1 MEGVDLE
8 LRIRTLLEP
17 GPGDRDRRA
26 EALDYLRSEPAT
38 YLPLFCELAG
48 AELAPIREEAA
59 KVVSVYLAQR
69 ISLEIDLLA
78 LRHLPYRNPGLAPG
92 AVVVTER
99 VLHDIE
105 VSNDVAPD
113 AAAEF
118 LNNLSE
124 RLTMAGDRIGALR
137 HAQQSVER
145 FRKLAAASPSMA
157 PSFVRALNTLARRF
171 EESGEP
177 ISAWETANEAVQISE
192 MLPPAPDRS
201 NVLLLA
207 QSLTNRGNRSFH
219 AENYAAA
226 LLDGSRSEE
235 LLNAVAVDR
244 QDVQVNLALAR
255 LLKANIGIRLGR
267 FREALP
273 DAEAAYKAFE
283 PLAAVKPVQ
292 YWDLLLA
299 AGNAFSTVLARLG
312 ETSRANQLIYG
323 ALTHFGALA
332 HQHPKAYAAEYVAY
346 LVTQSASFG
355 ESGDRASAVDFAERA
370 VAQARRFRRDIRDS
384 AAALEG
390 QAQNNLFLRLVDLGD
405 IVTARNVARSAVR
418 AFEKV
423 PKHHGPLEE
432 EAIRALRNLAES
444 LRMSGGK
451 PADLRQALKTATKA
465 TAAALE
471 RAVSNQPADLQLLA
485 QCHSSQSLCEW
496 EVDRRED
503 ALASE
508 LRSLAIRRQ
517 LFAMAP
523 DSYRRDLAYSLRLL
537 GAYHLYL
544 GNMRD
549 ALRYIDES
557 LREYGAL
564 AKHSDEDIAPYVAE
578 AFHIRSR
585 ILIELDMPE
594 QALVS
599 LRAAL
604 DLLIGAFR
612 RHANGL
618 RPRIEEL
625 LPLYKRLSAQL
636 NEELDAQVLAWDA
649 MESAS
654 SESGSAPA
662 PKNASGK

>member
-1 MEGVDLE
+1 MEGVNLE

-17 GPGDRDRRA
+17 GPGDRDRQA
-26 EALDYLRSEPAT
+26 EALDYLRSESAT
-38 YLPLFCELAG
+38 YLPLFCKLAG
-48 AELAPIREEAA
+48 AELAPIREIAVRVLDKFLA
-59 KVVSVYLAQR
+59 KR

-78 LRHLPYRNPGLAPG
+78 LRHLPYRNPGLAAI

-99 VLHDIE
+99 ILCDIE
-105 VSNDVAPD
+105 GSDDVAPD
-113 AAAEF
+113 AAAEV

-124 RLTMAGDRIGALR
+124 RSAMAGDSVGALK

-145 FRKLAAASPSMA
+145 FRDLTATTSSMA
-157 PSFVRALNTLARRF
+157 RGLVRALSTYTKRLDECGNRILAR
-171 EESGEP
+171 EVAE
-177 ISAWETANEAVQISE
+177 EAVTVAKTIPPSE
-192 MLPPAPDRS
+192 DGS
-201 NVLLLA
+201 EVVLVA
-207 QSLTNRGNRSFH
+207 QTLTLRGNRSLN
-219 AENYAAA
+219 AEVYSDA
-226 LLDGSRSEE
+226 LADGLHSEE
-235 LLNAVAVDR
+235 LLMEVTDAGP
-244 QDVQVNLALAR
+244 DVQVDLALAR
-255 LLKANIGIRLGR
+255 LLKANAGIRLGR

-283 PLAAVKPVQ
+283 PLAAVNPVQ
-292 YWDLLLA
+292 YWDFLLA

-355 ESGDRASAVDFAERA
+355 ESGDRASAVDFAKRA
-370 VAQARRFRRDIRDS
+370 VAQARRFRRDIGDS

-405 IVTARNVARSAVR
+405 SATARNVARSAVR

-423 PKHHGPLEE
+423 PKHRGPLEE
-432 EAIRALRNLAES
+432 EAIRALRNLAQS

-451 PADLRQALKTATKA
+451 PADLRQALKTAIKA

-485 QCHSSQSLCEW
+485 HCHSSQSLCEW

-544 GNMRD
+544 GRFRD

-564 AKHSDEDIAPYVAE
+564 NKQSDEEIAPYVAE
-578 AFHIRSR
+578 AFHIRGR
-585 ILIELDMPE
+585 IFLELDMPKP
-594 QALVS
+594 ALVS
-599 LRAAL
+599 LSAAL
-604 DLLIGAFR
+604 DLLFGAFR
-612 RHANGL
+612 RHADGL

-636 NEELDAQVLAWDA
+636 NQELDPQVVAWDA
-649 MESAS
+649 MESTSPGSGAVSAS
-654 SESGSAPA
+654 
-662 PKNASGK
+662 KNASGK

>member
-1 MEGVDLE
+1 MDGVDRE
-8 LRIRTLLEP
+8 IKLRNLLAP
-17 GPGDRDRRA
+17 VRLSADRRA
-26 EALDYLRSEPAT
+26 EALDYLRSDPAT
-38 YLPLFCELAG
+38 YLPLFCKLAN
-48 AELAPIREEAA
+48 AELAPIREKAA
-59 KVVSVYLAQR
+59 GVVNDFLVQR

-105 VSNDVAPD
+105 GSEDVAPD

-124 RLTMAGDRIGALR
+124 RLAMAGDRTGALR

-177 ISAWETANEAVQISE
+177 ISAWETANDAVQISE

-219 AENYAAA
+219 AENYAVA

-235 LLNAVAVDR
+235 LLNAVAMDR
-244 QDVQVNLALAR
+244 QDVHINLALAR
-255 LLKANIGIRLGR
+255 LLKANAGIRLGR

-283 PLAAVKPVQ
+283 PLAAMKPVQ
-292 YWDLLLA
+292 NWDFLLA
-299 AGNAFSTVLARLG
+299 AGNAFATVLARLG
-312 ETSRANQLIYG
+312 ETSRAKQLIYG

-332 HQHPKAYAAEYVAY
+332 HEHPKAYAAEYVAY

-355 ESGDRASAVDFAERA
+355 ESGDRVSAVDFAERA
-370 VAQARRFRRDIRDS
+370 VAQARRFRRDIGDFAS
-384 AAALEG
+384 ALEG
-390 QAQNNLFLRLVDLGD
+390 QAQNNLFLRLYDLGD
-405 IVTARNVARSAVR
+405 FVAARNVARSAVR
-418 AFEKV
+418 AFDKV
-423 PKHHGPLEE
+423 PKHHGPLEQ

-451 PADLRQALKTATKA
+451 PADLRQALMIATKA

-485 QCHSSQSLCEW
+485 HCHSSQSLCEW
-496 EVDRRED
+496 ELGRLED

-517 LFAMAP
+517 LFTMAP
-523 DSYRRDLAYSLRLL
+523 DSYRRELAYSLRLL
-537 GAYHLYL
+537 GTYHLDL
-544 GNMRD
+544 GHMRD
-549 ALRYIDES
+549 ALRYIAES
-557 LREYGAL
+557 LREYRTL
-564 AKHSDEDIAPYVAE
+564 AQHSDEDIARYVAE

-585 ILIELDMPE
+585 ILVEFQRTKP
-594 QALVS
+594 ALVS
-599 LRAAL
+599 VRAAL
-604 DLLIGAFR
+604 GLLLAGFR
-612 RHANGL
+612 RQGDGF
-618 RPRIEEL
+618 RPKIVEL
-625 LPLYKRLSAQL
+625 LPLYVKLSAEL
-636 NEELDAQVLAWDA
+636 NQELDAEIVAWVVQERA
-649 MESAS
+649 RHEG
-654 SESGSAPA
+654 GSVSVT
-662 PKNASGK
+662 KSTSGK